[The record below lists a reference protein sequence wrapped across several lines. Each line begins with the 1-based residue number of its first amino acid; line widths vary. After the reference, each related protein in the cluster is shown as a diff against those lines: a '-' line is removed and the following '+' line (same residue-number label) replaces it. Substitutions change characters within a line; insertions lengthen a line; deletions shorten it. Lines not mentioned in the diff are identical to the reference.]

1 MDSGRLV
8 SSAWWWVG
16 GCRCIQRRLQQP
28 SRSRLPSS
36 ERRLHQQGE
45 EGDEQT
51 GCNWIAGAQRC
62 RGCEFEFATAEYPN
76 LGFFK
81 LASHCATMVE
91 LQPGTRHYDT
101 MTQGTAMQPKAK
113 TPGYKSVLIS
123 QASFDALQSIQKEEK
138 PSRLS
143 VADLADAAIALQ
155 LQGGTQ
161 DLAQK
166 ARELVIASM
175 TKPISNP

>member
-1 MDSGRLV
+1 
-8 SSAWWWVG
+8 
-16 GCRCIQRRLQQP
+16 
-28 SRSRLPSS
+28 
-36 ERRLHQQGE
+36 
-45 EGDEQT
+45 
-51 GCNWIAGAQRC
+51 
-62 RGCEFEFATAEYPN
+62 
-76 LGFFK
+76 
-81 LASHCATMVE
+81 
-91 LQPGTRHYDT
+91 
-101 MTQGTAMQPKAK
+101 MQPKAK